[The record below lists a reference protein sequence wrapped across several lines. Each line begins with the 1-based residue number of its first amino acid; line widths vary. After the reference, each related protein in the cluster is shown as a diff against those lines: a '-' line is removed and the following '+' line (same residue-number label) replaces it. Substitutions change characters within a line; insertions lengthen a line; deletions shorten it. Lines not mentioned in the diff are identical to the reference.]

1 MNEAVVATAP
11 LGAGALAGAG
21 DARDGVGERHL
32 GAVVAATEAAPRR
45 PHRLLADVVEEED
58 EEALRRVEDAEDVL
72 QSEAGVTHGE
82 EADHPRQT
90 WWVKEM

>member
-1 MNEAVVATAP
+1 MNEAVVAAAP
-11 LGAGALAGAG
+11 LRAGALAGAR
-21 DARDGVGERHL
+21 DARDGVRERHL
-32 GAVVAATEAAPRR
+32 GALVAAAQTAPRR

-72 QSEAGVTHGE
+72 EGEAGVTHGE

-90 WWVKEM
+90 CLVQEM